1 MYKAWNSAQAKSS
14 TAIWDCFSLWGNCLA
29 ALSSSA
35 AKISGVSRWRFRDR
49 NTRETLGGEAVL
61 SVLVGSNLG
70 ATMKWQKAV
79 CWRFPAARESR
90 QVLAHSESRDRL
102 LQSGDSSKPR
112 HTSPNQSSS
121 APGCLTGAQSELD
134 ALFFEFCTVAMNTES
149 GPQQSQA
156 PFRAIHTKY
165 HFEHRSNSPCPASH
179 AFKELWAHHFSE
191 KLPGFL
197 IIIIIIQSW
206 FFPGPTDLFK
216 HSQSPVEESRLL
228 TSTLLIWSSPQIKNN
243 SRQL

>member
-35 AKISGVSRWRFRDR
+35 AKDQWCEQVEIQRQKHKGDIRSWGCAECVSWQQFRSHHEVAKSCLLKVSSCKREQAGVSTQW
-49 NTRETLGGEAVL
+49 EQGQA
-61 SVLVGSNLG
+61 
-70 ATMKWQKAV
+70 
-79 CWRFPAARESR
+79 PAEQR
-90 QVLAHSESRDRL
+90 QLQTQTHNPKPELLCSWLPDWCSE
-102 LQSGDSSKPR
+102 
-112 HTSPNQSSS
+112 
-121 APGCLTGAQSELD
+121 SELD

-165 HFEHRSNSPCPASH
+165 HFEHWSNSPCPAPH

-197 IIIIIIQSW
+197 IIIIQSW